1 MSSTINQGNGLPN
14 PTNEWRLA
22 FQKKMG
28 KWMWRIFYCSIIGII
43 LTFFLLSLSGLPSFE
58 KLENPSVNLASITY
72 DCNNA
77 VLGKYYLENRLP
89 VTYEKLSPN
98 LVKALI
104 ATEDARFY
112 EHAGI
117 DFKSYIRVFYGLITF
132 NTKKGGGSTITQQL
146 AKLLYSDRDKAN
158 NVFKLVVIK
167 LKEWITAVKLE
178 RSYTKEEI
186 IANYLNQYD
195 FNNGASGISA
205 ASEIYFAKTPSALN
219 IQEAAMLIG
228 MLQNASLFNPLKRPE
243 RCVTRRN
250 VVLSQMVNNGSLSK
264 NDFEKLKKLPLD
276 ISKFKRE
283 NHTDGTAT
291 YFRMALSEEVKKILE
306 REECRKPD
314 GNKYNLYTDGLKIY
328 TTINANIQKIAE
340 ATMLEHMA
348 EVQKRFFQVWSGK
361 DPWTYKSAKTTT
373 EELSYRQ
380 KTLKRLIYESERYQ
394 SLKPKYFD
402 EIQETLDQNYAGFDL
417 KDVYIDKL
425 LEEEKKAGTLDKD
438 KTISTENIA
447 TLKSILN
454 SSLWQKIK
462 VQFQKLQLES
472 EKIFKTPVKMKVFA
486 YNLNGSKDT
495 TMSPLDSIKY
505 NRMFL
510 QTGILAV
517 DPITG
522 QVKAWVGGINH
533 KFFQYD
539 HVKSRRQV
547 GSTFKPFIYSTAIA
561 FQGTSPCATV
571 IDQPQTIHVG
581 EGEFK
586 IGKDWTPHN
595 AEGGYSYKS
604 LTLMDGLKLS
614 KNTVSVY
621 LMKQL
626 QSTLPVRSLIHNM
639 GVDTSKIPKTPAIC
653 LGSADM
659 SVYEMA
665 GAYTT
670 FANDGKYNK
679 PIYITKIEDK
689 NGRVIYQ
696 ELPEERQA
704 LPSQANYAM
713 VQMLK
718 YVAKGAGGLSGLKS
732 EIGGKT
738 GTTNDYVDGWFMGI
752 TPSLVVSTWVGGED
766 RWFRFL
772 SLADGQGAR
781 MARPFFAKFIRK
793 LEADP
798 LTGYDSK
805 SRFKRPAG
813 DLAVELDCGS
823 YNKDELDENH
833 SGGEDFMPDFDEVKS
848 KKPEEIEEFQ

>member
-1 MSSTINQGNGLPN
+1 MRQTVNQKSGLPKA
-14 PTNEWRLA
+14 TATWRA
-22 FQKKMG
+22 GFHQKMVS
-28 KWMWRIFYCSIIGII
+28 WMWKLSLGSIVGLF
-43 LTFFLLSLSGLPSFE
+43 LTFILLSFSGLPSFE
-58 KLENPSVNLASITY
+58 KLENPSINLASVAL
-72 DCNNA
+72 DCQGGS
-77 VLGKYYLENRLP
+77 LGKYYIENRLP

-98 LVKALI
+98 LVKSLI
-104 ATEDARFY
+104 ATEDIRFY

-117 DFKSYIRVFYGLITF
+117 DFRSFGRVFYGLITF

-146 AKLLYSDRDKAN
+146 AKLLYSDRDKAD

-205 ASEIYFAKTPSALN
+205 ASEIYFAKTPAQLN
-219 IQEAAMLIG
+219 LQESAMLIG
-228 MLQNASLFNPLKRPE
+228 MLQNASLFNPMKRPE
-243 RCVTRRN
+243 RCLTRRN
-250 VVLSQMVNNGSLSK
+250 IVLAQMMNNGSLSK
-264 NDFEKLKKLPLD
+264 KEFEKIKKTPLD

-283 NHTDGTAT
+283 DHADGSAT
-291 YFRMALSEEVKKILE
+291 YFRMALREEVKKILE

-314 GNKYNLYTDGLKIY
+314 GSKYNLYTDGLKIY
-328 TTINANIQKIAE
+328 TTINPNMQKIAE
-340 ATMLEHMA
+340 ATMVEHMA
-348 EVQKRFFQVWSGK
+348 EVQKRFFEVWKGK
-361 DPWTYKSAKTTT
+361 DPWTYKSAKTTPD
-373 EELSYRQ
+373 ELLNRQ
-380 KTLKRLIYESERYQ
+380 KVLKRLVSETERYQ
-394 SLKPKYFD
+394 RIKPKYFD
-402 EIQETLDQNYAGFDL
+402 EIQEEYDASFANFELRDY
-417 KDVYIDKL
+417 YIDKM
-425 LEEEKKAGTLDKD
+425 LEEEKKAGALDKD
-438 KTISTENIA
+438 KTISADINA
-447 TLKSILN
+447 TLKSLLK
-454 SSLWQKIK
+454 SSVWPKIK
-462 VQFQKLQLES
+462 VQYGKLQKES
-472 EKIFKTPVKMKVFA
+472 EKIFKQPVKMKVFA
-486 YNLNGSKDT
+486 YNANGFKDT
-495 TMSPLDSIKY
+495 TMTPLDSLKY

-539 HVKSRRQV
+539 HVKSKRQV

-595 AEGGYSYKS
+595 AEGGYSYKT

-639 GVDTSKIPKTPAIC
+639 GVDTTRIPKTPAIC

-670 FANDGKYNK
+670 FANDGIYNR

-689 NGRVIYQ
+689 NGRIIYQ

-704 LPSQANYAM
+704 LQSQANYAM

-718 YVAKGAGGLSGLKS
+718 YVTQGAGGMSGLKS

-752 TPSLVVSTWVGGED
+752 TPGLVVSTWVGGED
-766 RWFRFL
+766 RWIRFL

-798 LTGYDSK
+798 QSGYDYRL
-805 SRFKRPAG
+805 RFKRPAG
-813 DLAVELDCGS
+813 DLAVELDCGK
-823 YNKDELDENH
+823 YKLDELQQTPTE
-833 SGGEDFMPDFDEVKS
+833 EEFVPDFDEVPA
-848 KKPEEIEEFQ
+848 KKPDDN